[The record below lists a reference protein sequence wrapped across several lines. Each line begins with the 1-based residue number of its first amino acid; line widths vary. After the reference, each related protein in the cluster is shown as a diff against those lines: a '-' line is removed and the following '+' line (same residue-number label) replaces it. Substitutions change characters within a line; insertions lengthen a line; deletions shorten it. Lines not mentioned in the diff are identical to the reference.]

1 MNNDLKQQDKRLQD
15 ETFEK
20 NEIKANAQRMG
31 QDLHMLDWLYGQIK
45 NDVRA
50 LQTQVIATKDEA
62 AILGKPP
69 SPSVKTDEYTSLRN
83 VGLNRTGEAS
93 NSNLTL

>member
-1 MNNDLKQQDKRLQD
+1 VNALNAAIEYVKQNQSSMNNDLKQQDKRLQD

-50 LQTQVIATKDEA
+50 L
-62 AILGKPP
+62 
-69 SPSVKTDEYTSLRN
+69 
-83 VGLNRTGEAS
+83 
-93 NSNLTL
+93 

>member
-1 MNNDLKQQDKRLQD
+1 MNALNAAIEYVKQNQSSMNNDLKQQDKRLQD

-50 LQTQVIATKDEA
+50 L
-62 AILGKPP
+62 
-69 SPSVKTDEYTSLRN
+69 
-83 VGLNRTGEAS
+83 
-93 NSNLTL
+93 